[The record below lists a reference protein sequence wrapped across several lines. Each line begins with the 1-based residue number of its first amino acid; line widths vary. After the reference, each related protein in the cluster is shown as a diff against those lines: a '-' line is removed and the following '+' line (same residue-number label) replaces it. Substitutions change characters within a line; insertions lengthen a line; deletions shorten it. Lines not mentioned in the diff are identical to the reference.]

1 MKVNDILKKYNISE
15 ATLHNWKKLKYI
27 SSLNDISEEEIK
39 NIIKNKNGIRRNK
52 RNSTNNIIP
61 YSYVSDKRVIFSVE
75 KILEIKNNYNISN
88 NEVLLEVILK
98 LLNELKLEVPSSDL
112 SILGKRSSNEDFIR
126 DISNILIAYD
136 EDNDFLG
143 CLYTSLLSVGKKD
156 TDGIFYTPYRVVS
169 KIVDSIDFRGKRV
182 LDPGCG
188 SCNFLIQVYKKL
200 KKQGV
205 SSSEIINNIYG
216 YDVDKIACLLG
227 KINLYMLDKDI
238 DFNSINIYTQ
248 DYLCTNIDEKFD
260 IVIGNPPW
268 GKKYTL
274 TERKKI
280 EKKYDEK
287 FSKLD
292 SFSQFIIRSFSLMND
307 KGILSF
313 VLPSSLLN
321 IKVHESIRQELLKYK
336 IEYIKRIGR
345 EFEEIVTDVVIIK
358 VIKTNGDN
366 NICLYDDK
374 KINQNIFLDNKYT
387 SFLISDNLASS
398 IIKKIKTCDYY
409 HLDNKVI
416 YALGIVTGNNKEYIK
431 DTEVEGSEPIISGK
445 ELDKYNFDY
454 KKICKYIV
462 FDKEKLQQV
471 ANENHYR
478 YKNKLL
484 YRFIG
489 KKLCF
494 CVEKKGLLSLNSAN
508 VICLDEEYNPYYV
521 SAILN
526 SRITQLFFDENYD
539 THKVLRNHIESFY
552 IPKMNDSDYN
562 EIINICK
569 KTKSISFYNED
580 IEKIIYKVLGL
591 SMEEIF
597 YLKGRYK

>member
-39 NIIKNKNGIRRNK
+39 NIIKNKSGIRRNK
-52 RNSTNNIIP
+52 RNSTSNIIP
-61 YSYVSDKRVIFSVE
+61 YSYVSDKRIIFSVE

-156 TDGIFYTPYRVVS
+156 TGGIFYTPYRVVS
-169 KIVDSIDFRGKRV
+169 KIVDSIDFRGKKV

-248 DYLCTNIDEKFD
+248 DYLCSNIDEKFD

-387 SFLISDNLASS
+387 SFLISDN
-398 IIKKIKTCDYY
+398 
-409 HLDNKVI
+409 
-416 YALGIVTGNNKEYIK
+416 
-431 DTEVEGSEPIISGK
+431 
-445 ELDKYNFDY
+445 
-454 KKICKYIV
+454 
-462 FDKEKLQQV
+462 
-471 ANENHYR
+471 
-478 YKNKLL
+478 
-484 YRFIG
+484 
-489 KKLCF
+489 
-494 CVEKKGLLSLNSAN
+494 
-508 VICLDEEYNPYYV
+508 
-521 SAILN
+521 
-526 SRITQLFFDENYD
+526 
-539 THKVLRNHIESFY
+539 
-552 IPKMNDSDYN
+552 
-562 EIINICK
+562 NI
-569 KTKSISFYNED
+569 
-580 IEKIIYKVLGL
+580 
-591 SMEEIF
+591 
-597 YLKGRYK
+597 